1 MQLLGRCVTEQE
13 KLSYWPEIMLMT
25 ELRQRIS
32 YRQVRVVGALLL
44 LQGIGLM
51 GLGVYFFGSVD
62 WDRALV
68 TSGQGQIDVQI
79 TDEPLLE
86 LLEQAVLFA
95 IFFLPSAVLLLLAGL
110 SFLVLR
116 RRGWLLATTAQS
128 LILLACLFAY
138 PDPRPSFAYPLI
150 AYCIFMVLYL
160 NSRGVRPAFHSKEK
174 PASSRSGIV
183 HEA

>member
-1 MQLLGRCVTEQE
+1 MTAHE
-13 KLSYWPEIMLMT
+13 KLSCWPEIMLMT

-32 YRQVRVVGALLL
+32 YRQVRVVGVLLI

-51 GLGVYFFGSVD
+51 GLGVYFFGRVD

-68 TSGQGQIDVQI
+68 TSGQGQIHVQTI
-79 TDEPLLE
+79 DEPLLK
-86 LLEQAVLFA
+86 LLEQAALFA

-110 SFLVLR
+110 SFLVR

-128 LILLACLFAY
+128 LILLVCLFAY
-138 PDPRPSFAYPLI
+138 PDPRPGFTYPFI
-150 AYCIFMVLYL
+150 AYCILMVLYL
-160 NSRGVRPAFHSKEK
+160 NSRSVRAAFHSKEK
-174 PASSRSGIV
+174 PASSRSGTV

>member
-1 MQLLGRCVTEQE
+1 
-13 KLSYWPEIMLMT
+13 MLMT

-32 YRQVRVVGALLL
+32 YRQVRVVRALLI
-44 LQGIGLM
+44 LQGAGLM
-51 GLGVYFFGSVD
+51 GLGVYFFGRVD

-68 TSGQGQIDVQI
+68 FTNEQGQIHVQTI
-79 TDEPLLE
+79 DGPFLEP
-86 LLEQAVLFA
+86 LEQAALFA

-110 SFLVLR
+110 SFLVVR

-138 PDPRPSFAYPLI
+138 SDPRPGFTYPFI
-150 AYCIFMVLYL
+150 AYCILMVLYL
-160 NSRGVRPAFHSKEK
+160 NSRNVRAAFHSKEK
-174 PASSRSGIV
+174 PASSRSGTV